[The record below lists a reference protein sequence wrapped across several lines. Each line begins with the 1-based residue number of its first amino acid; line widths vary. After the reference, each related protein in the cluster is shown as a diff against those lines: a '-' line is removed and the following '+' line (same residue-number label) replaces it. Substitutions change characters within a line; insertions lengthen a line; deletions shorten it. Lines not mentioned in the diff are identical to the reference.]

1 MNALVTKAEATQK
14 RANLADRLVN
24 GLSSEGKRWKEDV
37 GKLSEQMRRRGTFA
51 PLPPARHGLAIAA
64 VRAMYIRGSVSD
76 AGGMARERLGAI
88 ARAPS
93 SCPSR
98 PRPWRASASAPRT
111 APRARLKRPS
121 DARSAERGEGFL
133 ALRCRPWLRVR
144 RRLPA
149 ELPYA
154 ATAGPAA
161 FEASERRAE

>member
-51 PLPPARHGLAIAA
+51 PLPPARHGFAIAA
-64 VRAMYIRGSVSD
+64 VRARTSCALWID
-76 AGGMARERLGAI
+76 AGRLARERLEPI

-98 PRPWRASASAPRT
+98 PRP
-111 APRARLKRPS
+111 
-121 DARSAERGEGFL
+121 
-133 ALRCRPWLRVR
+133 
-144 RRLPA
+144 
-149 ELPYA
+149 
-154 ATAGPAA
+154 
-161 FEASERRAE
+161 